1 MVEREGLAKTRM
13 HELALIVAKHSI
25 CEWFNPVPRRFS
37 RMLDSLKLSVSV
49 GVDVVPLAGVRRFY
63 LFVLNEEP
71 RFRDPRRAESNFR
84 ARRFTR
90 PETLTVSDRC
100 YTASTTAAKI
110 YYPPLN
116 LLVVPIR
123 PCVVKNLPTKLFQQR
138 EKERGRGSARESSYI
153 V

>member
-1 MVEREGLAKTRM
+1 
-13 HELALIVAKHSI
+13 
-25 CEWFNPVPRRFS
+25 
-37 RMLDSLKLSVSV
+37 MLNSLKLSVSV
-49 GVDVVPLAGVRRFY
+49 GVDVILLADVRQFY
-63 LFVLNEEP
+63 LFVLNEES

-100 YTASTTAAKI
+100 YTASATAVKI

-123 PCVVKNLPTKLFQQR
+123 PCVVKNLPMPTKLFQQR
-138 EKERGRGSARESSYI
+138 EREKEKESSYI